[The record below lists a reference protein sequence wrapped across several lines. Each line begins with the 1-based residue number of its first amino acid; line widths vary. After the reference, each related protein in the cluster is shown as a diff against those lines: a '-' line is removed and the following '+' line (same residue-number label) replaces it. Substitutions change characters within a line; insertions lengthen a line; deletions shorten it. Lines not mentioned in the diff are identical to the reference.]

1 MRKVLLYSILLIAG
15 LIGSQVIGPDPAFE
29 QTVAL
34 ATMVALSFIM
44 IHVGYEFEIDKSA
57 PGRYAW
63 DGAVAMIAASLPWI
77 GTALY
82 FVFVMG
88 PRHEWGDPAMWEGA
102 FLKALFAAPT
112 SAGVL
117 FSMLAAAGLAATW
130 VFQKARILA
139 IFDDLGTLLL
149 LIPLKI
155 MIVGLRW
162 QLLIVIAIIGLL
174 LWLAWKYLHIA
185 RWPVRWPW
193 VLAYSGFITLFSE
206 AIYLISKTIDST
218 VPIHIE
224 VLLPAFVL
232 GCILARPAGAHPH
245 ADDSLE
251 GHEPGPESPAEQT
264 VSTIISALFMVLV
277 GLSMPSIFGGSGAE
291 AAGPPLDPGAAAMA
305 AASHQPFPG
314 WGIITL
320 HVLAV
325 TAISNL
331 GKLFPT
337 LCYRKEV
344 PVRQRLALSIGMFPR
359 GEVGAGVLVIS
370 LSYGLSGPSLTVAV
384 LSLALNLL
392 GTGVFILFVKKLL
405 AGGEP
410 SNDKMLET
418 RYMST

>member
-1 MRKVLLYSILLIAG
+1 LLYSILLIAG
-15 LIGSQVIGPDPAFE
+15 LIGSQVTGSSE
-29 QTVAL
+29 TVEGMVAL

-44 IHVGYEFEIDKSA
+44 IHVGYEFEIDKKN
-57 PGRYAW
+57 PGKYAW
-63 DGAVAMIAASLPWI
+63 DGAVAMIAASLPWV
-77 GTALY
+77 GTAIY

-88 PRHEWGDPAMWEGA
+88 PREQWWNWPLWEGSL
-102 FLKALFAAPT
+102 LKALFAAPT

-117 FSMLAAAGLAATW
+117 FSMLAAAGLSATW
-130 VFQKARILA
+130 VFQKARVLA

-155 MIVGLRW
+155 LITGMRW
-162 QLLIVIAIIGLL
+162 QLLVVVLIIGAL
-174 LWLAWKYLHIA
+174 LWLAWKYLHVV

-193 VLAYSGFITLFSE
+193 VLAYSAGITCASE
-206 AIYLISKTIDST
+206 VIYLVSKTFDST

-232 GCILARPAGAHPH
+232 GCVLARPRGADPH

-251 GHEPGPESPAEQT
+251 GHEQGPESATEQT
-264 VSTIISALFMVLV
+264 VSTIISAIFMVLV
-277 GLSMPSIFGGSGAE
+277 GLSMPAVFGTDQSAPPAE
-291 AAGPPLDPGAAAMA
+291 AGVAAMS
-305 AASHQPFPG
+305 AASHSPFPG
-314 WGIITL
+314 WGMIAL

-325 TAISNL
+325 TTISNI

-359 GEVGAGVLVIS
+359 GEVGAGVLVIA
-370 LSYGLSGPSLTVAV
+370 LGYNLGGPSLTVAV

-392 GTGVFILFVKKLL
+392 CTGLFIVVVKKIL
-405 AGGEP
+405 AGGETHGGEQR
-410 SNDKMLET
+410 LAVGG
-418 RYMST
+418 